1 MFVKV
6 CMDCACLVY
15 DNKIFNCMVMFH
27 FIYIASDMG
36 PPLSYLHGDEID
48 AGMNSVYF
56 MYIRMNIMNNVDIVN
71 E

>member
-1 MFVKV
+1 
-6 CMDCACLVY
+6 
-15 DNKIFNCMVMFH
+15 
-27 FIYIASDMG
+27 MG

-56 MYIRMNIMNNVDIVN
+56 MYIRMNIMNNVDIIN

>member
-1 MFVKV
+1 
-6 CMDCACLVY
+6 
-15 DNKIFNCMVMFH
+15 MVMFH